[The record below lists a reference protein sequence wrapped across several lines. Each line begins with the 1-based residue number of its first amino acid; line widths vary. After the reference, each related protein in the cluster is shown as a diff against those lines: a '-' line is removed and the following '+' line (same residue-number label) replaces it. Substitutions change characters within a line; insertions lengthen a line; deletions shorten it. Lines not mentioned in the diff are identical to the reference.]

1 MTRLQIAE
9 NFLHDA
15 VHNEMSA
22 RSREDCAFNAGYL
35 FALEAVPA
43 TFTEKLEHPS
53 RFAVRAA
60 ARCLGLNMKVMEPA
74 FKFIREQYSLR
85 RDGSQVDALLA
96 WALLMKKSVSK

>member
-1 MTRLQIAE
+1 MTRLEIAE

-15 VHNEMSA
+15 INNEMSP

-43 TFTEKLEHPS
+43 SFTEKLEHPS

-60 ARCLGLNMKVMEPA
+60 ARCLGLRMTVMEPA
-74 FKFIREQYSLR
+74 FSFIREQYSPA
-85 RDGSQVDALLA
+85 RDGSQADALMA
-96 WALLMKKSVSK
+96 WAQLMKNAVSK